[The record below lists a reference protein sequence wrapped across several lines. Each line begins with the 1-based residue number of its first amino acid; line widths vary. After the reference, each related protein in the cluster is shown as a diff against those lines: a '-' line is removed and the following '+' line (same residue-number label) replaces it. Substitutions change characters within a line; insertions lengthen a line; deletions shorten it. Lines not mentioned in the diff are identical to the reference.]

1 MENIYLYMI
10 IALAILAIA
19 DLVVGVSNDAVNFLN
34 SAIGSK
40 AISFR
45 TLMIVASV
53 GVAIGAIFSSGLM
66 EVARKGIFNPG
77 EFMFE
82 EIMIIFMAVMIT
94 DILLL
99 DFFNSIGLPTS
110 TTVSIVFELLGASVA
125 IALIKIGAT
134 EGETVSNLTKY
145 INTETASWIIFGI
158 ILSVFVAFTIG
169 AIVQWF
175 SRLILSYNFEKKAK
189 WVGALF
195 GGIAL
200 TAITYFIFMKG
211 IKGTAY
217 AKTIVGDIL
226 YNGSAD
232 GLLAWGNEYLG
243 TAYKTLEGSEGFL
256 KKTKDFLKIDGS
268 TASLTLRGFL
278 ELYVLP
284 IIAIS
289 LVFWSLLSYIL
300 TNFFKT
306 NIYKLIIIVGTFA
319 LALAFAGN
327 DLVNFIGPSTGA
339 FQAYTDFMDPLIN
352 TQGLSATEFPMDSI
366 GLKVT
371 TPTFLLVIAG
381 MIMVITLWFSTK
393 AKNVVKTSLDLSSQ
407 GETEER
413 FQPNFLSR
421 GFVRMAMGMSKMT
434 SYILPKSWQQK
445 IEKQFETPVIT
456 LSKDKSEE
464 LPAFDMVRAAVNLM
478 VAAVLISFAT
488 SLKLPLSTTYVTFM
502 VAMGTS
508 LADRAWG
515 AESAVYRVAGV
526 LNVIGGWFFTALSA
540 FIAAGLVAFLLNLNL
555 EVMFPILLVI
565 AIGLLVR
572 STIVYNK
579 KSKVAKAEDQLQK
592 TESSSVQGVIH
603 ESADNIANV
612 VKRGNRIYTNAINGL
627 AKQDL
632 AMLKKNKKN
641 IVKLSDEIDELR
653 DNIFYFI
660 KNLDESSIGASNF
673 YINILGY
680 LQDMT
685 QSLEYISKVSHKH
698 VNNNHKKL
706 KFNQIKEL
714 KQVDEALENLF
725 NETNTA
731 FNSRSFEQIGD
742 ILENKKQVF
751 DLVSQKIQVQVAR
764 TRTEESSPKNT
775 TLYFSLLLETKDLLN
790 ATMNLLEEYHD
801 AHDASVKPA
810 TITIEEADAVQ
821 ELPEGKTKEVKA
833 TEVKKPA
840 SDTPEV
846 KAKEAKTPE
855 VKKPTSDTPK
865 AKTKEVKTP
874 EAKKPASDTPET
886 KPTKKPD
893 TDTREASGKTE

>member
-10 IALAILAIA
+10 IALAILAVA

-45 TLMIVASV
+45 TLMIVASL

-77 EFMFE
+77 EFMFS

-125 IALIKIGAT
+125 IALIKIGANDA
-134 EGETVSNLTKY
+134 EDVSNLTKY
-145 INTETASWIIFGI
+145 INTGTATKIIFGI
-158 ILSVFVAFTIG
+158 ILSVFIAFTIG
-169 AIVQWF
+169 AIVQWI

-217 AKTIVGDIL
+217 AKAIVDTVNNVPL
-226 YNGSAD
+226 NN
-232 GLLAWGNEYLG
+232 LLEWGNEYLG
-243 TAYKTLEGSEGFL
+243 TSFETLEGSKGFL
-256 KKTKDFLKIDGS
+256 EKTKDLVKFDGD

-278 ELYVLP
+278 EKYVLP
-284 IIAIS
+284 IVSIS
-289 LVFWSLLSYIL
+289 MVFWSLLSYVL
-300 TNFFKT
+300 MNFFKT
-306 NIYKLIIIVGTFA
+306 NIYKLIIVVGTFA

-352 TQGLSATEFPMDSI
+352 TQGLSATKFPMDSI
-366 GLKVT
+366 GKKVT

-381 MIMVITLWFSTK
+381 LIMVVTLWFSTK

-407 GETEER
+407 GETKER

-434 SYILPKSWQQK
+434 SYILPESWQRK
-445 IEKQFETPVIT
+445 IEKQFETPVIA
-456 LSKDKSEE
+456 LSKDKTYEM
-464 LPAFDMVRAAVNLM
+464 PAFDMVRAAVNLM
-478 VAAVLISFAT
+478 VAAVLISLAT
-488 SLKLPLSTTYVTFM
+488 SLGLPLSTTYVTFM

-540 FIAAGLVAFLLNLNL
+540 FTAAGLVAFLLNLNI
-555 EVMFPILLVI
+555 EIMFPILLVV

-641 IVKLSDEIDELR
+641 IVKLSTEIDELR

-698 VNNNHKKL
+698 INNNHKKL

-725 NETNTA
+725 NDTNAA

-810 TITIEEADAVQ
+810 TISIEESTTVQ
-821 ELPEGKTKEVKA
+821 EQPE
-833 TEVKKPA
+833 
-840 SDTPEV
+840 
-846 KAKEAKTPE
+846 
-855 VKKPTSDTPK
+855 

-874 EAKKPASDTPET
+874 EAKKPASDTPEK
-886 KPTKKPD
+886 KPTKKPESD
-893 TDTREASGKTE
+893 TGEAGKTE